1 MRISD
6 WSSDVCSSDLF
17 DRERFVI
24 DDQGAKRLYHGSAS
38 LPCQR
43 QPQRNDE
50 AAIVRRTPF
59 AARGGAIARQQ
70 ALADVAEA
78 EPGARRVAGRLSVD
92 VVFDAQDEQDKFGAG
107 GQASSALARACGGWG
122 NGVSGR

>member
-6 WSSDVCSSDLF
+6 WSSDVCSSDL
-17 DRERFVI
+17 I

-50 AAIVRRTPF
+50 TAIVRRTPF

-78 EPGARRVAGRLSVD
+78 EPGARRGDGRLRVD
-92 VVFDAQDEQDKFGAG
+92 VVFDAQAEQAIFGAC
-107 GQASSALARACGGWG
+107 GQADRAFALADWKSVVWG
-122 NGVSGR
+122 KSG